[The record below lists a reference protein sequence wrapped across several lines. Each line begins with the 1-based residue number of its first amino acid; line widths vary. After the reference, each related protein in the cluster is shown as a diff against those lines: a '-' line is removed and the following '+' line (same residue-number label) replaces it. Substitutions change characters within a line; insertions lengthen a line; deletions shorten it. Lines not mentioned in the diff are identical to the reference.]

1 MSGLIF
7 VFNYVSAQ
15 TYKIICK
22 VFFVIFT
29 RLLQLLLLAKVI
41 YLLNLFY
48 LASTGTP

>member
-22 VFFVIFT
+22 FFFV
-29 RLLQLLLLAKVI
+29 LL
-41 YLLNLFY
+41 YLLDY
-48 LASTGTP
+48 YHYYYYYY

>member
-22 VFFVIFT
+22 FFYY
-29 RLLQLLLLAKVI
+29 I
-41 YLLNLFY
+41 Y
-48 LASTGTP
+48 STTTITTTITTS

>member
-22 VFFVIFT
+22 FF
-29 RLLQLLLLAKVI
+29 LL
-41 YLLNLFY
+41 YLLDY
-48 LASTGTP
+48 YHYYYYYY